1 MAEEQHKKR
10 PLSPSIDNEIN
21 GYQTT
26 VKMPKIGPNTHANP
40 KPKVYENSPAPADAS
55 IDNVCFSEFEEDWTD
70 IGDECQQEQQ
80 QYTLDLT
87 TWKRCRVLAVVRGDK
102 QNLIVTVED
111 KKSKE
116 RAKCC
121 LLSPWNTIEH
131 IVPGLIVSVLAVKL
145 QNQFVIDANDGMF
158 ITNPDLLISG
168 TTVVGSLFCSRRGV
182 LQQHFRLLGTENREM
197 HIGTLVHSVFQQ
209 CLTDNNCRSLQDI
222 KHIAESWIK
231 SPNMVTTL
239 YAYGISSDEAMAAM
253 SPYFEEIDK
262 FFRKYLMNKATRRET
277 AVEPEFKIHA
287 IQDIEEN
294 IWCHQLGI
302 KGKIDV
308 TVSVMRSDGMGASEP
323 EVMPLELKT
332 GRASYSFEHVG
343 QLVLYEMM
351 MNLVGHRVEGGL
363 LLYLREGKCSK
374 KVSDRNMRRDLILL
388 RNEIAHHFDH
398 WMTPYERTGGEMDA
412 GEDPPLLPSL
422 PEPINHERACR
433 KCPYNTICTVM
444 AKRDPLARELPANHG
459 LSVITSEASGHLSN
473 LHIDYFIR
481 WTGIIY
487 LEQKD
492 MAKDYCARA
501 LWTKDPQHR
510 AAKGWCIVDLQ
521 LISPVR
527 MVDDRFFHT
536 FTMSEHPESLHERA
550 VTDGLQ
556 TGDYVIC
563 STNNRIAVAAG
574 YIISRVGHELV
585 LSLER
590 NLNVNYAGEK
600 FHIDRSEGY
609 KSTGFH
615 LSNLAMLLAN
625 TDEAERCRRTIIER
639 MKPTFAEGVL
649 PKALIPR
656 AKKMLQNLNR
666 HQKMAVLKAA
676 ATESYCLLK
685 GLPGTGKTQTIV
697 GIIRILFALGK
708 SILLTS
714 NTHSA
719 VDNVLKRLASLEELK
734 FIRLGT
740 LERIDPAIRFSSAA
754 VMAEQCDT
762 PEKLAKLYDEFKIVA
777 VTCQGAAHPLIEQRK
792 FDYCIVD
799 EATQVFQ
806 SSIIRPLL
814 QCKRFL
820 LVGDPEQLPPVVK
833 SKEAR
838 TFGGDES
845 LFHRLDQE
853 GAYCILPTQYRM
865 NRVLTK
871 LANDFTYDGKL
882 VCGNDMVANNTLKLP
897 QLSTLRQMY
906 GVERWLMRG
915 ISNQIDL
922 SAVMLDTG
930 YTGQLNESLQ
940 LSDDQQFSLGHEQSS
955 KGSLGCVNL
964 AEVALTIYIC
974 GALLRA
980 GVDSKSIGIMAPFR
994 AQVDLI
1000 RQHMQA
1006 LLQKQRSTRPPLSDA
1021 VQSPINTDK
1030 SIHAISVDDCDIEIN
1045 TVDQFQGKDKQLILY
1060 SCTKTAAVARDSM
1073 KLEAENTVQ
1082 PSTMNSNEILFDKR
1096 RLTVAITRAQVKLIV
1111 LGDRQCLDTYTP
1123 FSKLFKVI
1131 PNVGHVKLIDK
1142 KDGFEWH
1149 NLFDSLRLLTD

>member
-1 MAEEQHKKR
+1 M
-10 PLSPSIDNEIN
+10 D
-21 GYQTT
+21 
-26 VKMPKIGPNTHANP
+26 
-40 KPKVYENSPAPADAS
+40 ENIAADL
-55 IDNVCFSEFEEDWTD
+55 CFSDFEDDWAD
-70 IGDECQQEQQ
+70 IADDCQQEQQ

-87 TWKRCRVLAVVRGDK
+87 KWKRCQVLAVERGDK
-102 QNLIVTVED
+102 QNLTVTLED

-121 LLSPWNTIEH
+121 LLPPWNTIEH
-131 IVPGLIVSVLAVKL
+131 IVPGLIVSVLAVKS
-145 QNQFVIDANDGMF
+145 QNQFVVDANDGMF
-158 ITNPDLLISG
+158 ITNPDLLVSG

-182 LQQHFRLLGTENREM
+182 LQQNFRLVDTENREM

-209 CLTDNNCRSLQDI
+209 CLTDNNCCSLEDI
-222 KHIAESWIK
+222 RRIADSWIK
-231 SPNMVTTL
+231 SPNMVSTL
-239 YAYGISSDEAMAAM
+239 YAYGISSDDALTAM

-262 FFRKYLMNKATRRET
+262 FLRKYLINKDKRREI
-277 AVEPEFKIHA
+277 AVEPEFKIQS

-308 TVSVMRSDGMGASEP
+308 TVSVVRSDGKGDPVP
-323 EVMPLELKT
+323 EIMPLELKT

-351 MNLVGHRVEGGL
+351 MNLVGHRVGGGL
-363 LLYLREGKCSK
+363 LLYLREGKCTK
-374 KVSDRNMRRDLILL
+374 KASDRNMRRDLILL
-388 RNEIAHHFDH
+388 RNEVAHYFDH
-398 WMTPYERTGGEMDA
+398 WMIPNERASRRKD
-412 GEDPPLLPSL
+412 EDKAPLVLPSL

-433 KCPYNTICTVM
+433 KCPYNTICIVM
-444 AKRDPLARELPANHG
+444 AKRDQLAKELPANHG
-459 LSVITSEASGHLSN
+459 LSAIASEASGHLSN

-487 LEQKD
+487 LEQKA

-501 LWTKDPQHR
+501 LWTKDPQRR
-510 AAKGWCIVDLQ
+510 AEKGWCIVALQ

-527 MVDDRFFHT
+527 MVDDRYYHT
-536 FTMSEHPESLHERA
+536 FTMSEDPESLHKRA
-550 VTDGLQ
+550 AKDGLQ

-563 STNNRIAVAAG
+563 STNHRIAVAAG

-590 NLNVNYAGEK
+590 NLSVHYAGDT

-609 KSTGFH
+609 KSTGFN

-625 TDEAERCRRTIIER
+625 TDEAERCRRIIIER
-639 MKPTFAEGVL
+639 VKPTFAEGIL
-649 PKALIPR
+649 PKSLIPR
-656 AKKMLQNLNR
+656 AKELLQNLNR
-666 HQKMAVLKAA
+666 HQKIAVLKAA

-708 SILLTS
+708 TILLTS

-740 LERIDPAIRFSSAA
+740 LERIDPAIRFSSAV

-777 VTCQGAAHPLIEQRK
+777 VTCQGAAHPLIAQRK

-833 SKEAR
+833 SNEAR
-838 TFGGDES
+838 AVGGDES

-882 VCGNDMVANNTLKLP
+882 VCGNDVVANNTLKLP

-906 GVERWLMRG
+906 EVERWLLKT

-922 SAVMLDTG
+922 SAVVLDTG
-930 YTGQLNESLQ
+930 YTGQLNDSFQ
-940 LSDDQQFSLGHEQSS
+940 LSDDQHFNLGHERNS
-955 KGSLGCVNL
+955 KGFLNCINL

-1000 RQHMQA
+1000 RHHMQG
-1006 LLQKQRSTRPPLSDA
+1006 LLQKHKSTRLPLSGA
-1021 VQSPINTDK
+1021 VQSPIKPDK
-1030 SIHAISVDDCDIEIN
+1030 SMEAHSLDECDIEIN
-1045 TVDQFQGKDKQLILY
+1045 TVDQFQGKDKKLILY
-1060 SCTKTAAVARDSM
+1060 SCTKTATMASDSV
-1073 KLEAENTVQ
+1073 KQEAEDIVQ
-1082 PSTMNSNEILFDKR
+1082 PSAMNSNEILFDKR

-1111 LGDRQCLDTYTP
+1111 LGDRQCLDAYTP

-1131 PNVGHVKLIDK
+1131 PKIGHVKLMDK

-1149 NLFDSLRLLTD
+1149 NLFDSLHSLTD